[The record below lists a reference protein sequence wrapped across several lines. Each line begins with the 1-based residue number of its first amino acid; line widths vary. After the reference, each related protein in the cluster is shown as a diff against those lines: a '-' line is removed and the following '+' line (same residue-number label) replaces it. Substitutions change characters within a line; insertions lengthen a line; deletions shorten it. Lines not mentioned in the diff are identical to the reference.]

1 MKNSAIAIVG
11 MAGRFP
17 GARNIAEFWRNLRD
31 GVESIRA
38 LSDAELRQAGV
49 SAEEIANPDYVKS
62 GAILEDLD
70 LFDASFFGFSP
81 KDASIMDPQHRHL
94 LECAWEALE
103 HAGHPAEKF
112 AGSIGLYAGSGM
124 NTYLIYNLL
133 TNRRLMESA
142 GLFLIKQTGNDK
154 DVLAT
159 RISYELDL
167 RGPSVNVQTACS
179 TSLVAVHLACQ
190 SLLNQECDMALAGGV
205 TIEIPHGHGYIY
217 REGEIL
223 SRDGHCRSFDAS
235 SSGTVFSSGAA
246 MVALRRLEDAL
257 EDHDTI
263 HAIILG
269 SAINNDGS
277 RKVGYLAPSVE
288 GQAEVIAEAQ
298 AVAGVPASDIS
309 YVETHGT
316 GTTVGDPIEVKALTE
331 AFRETSVSKG
341 FCAIGSL
348 KSNVGHLDAA
358 AGVAGLIKTV
368 LALEHRQIPAS
379 LHFQKPNP
387 LIDFQNS
394 PFYVNTKLAEWE
406 TIDQPR
412 RAGVT
417 SLGIG
422 GTNAHVV
429 LEEAPAMGRSRSNKP
444 NQLVVL
450 SAKTASALDLATRNL
465 ARHLREN
472 PDLHLADVAF
482 TSQVGR
488 KAFPHRRI
496 VVAASTSDAANAL
509 ATSDAGRIFSGAAE
523 PAAPSVVFMFS
534 GQGSQYLNMG
544 RDMYA
549 TEPIFRA
556 HIDSCAD
563 RLFSHLALD
572 LRKLLYPPE
581 QEVAAATEQLNRTCI
596 TQPALFSIEYSLAQ
610 WWIAHGIRPQAMVGH
625 SIGEYVAACLAG
637 VMSLEDALEISAIR
651 GRMMQE
657 MPAGSMLAVPL
668 ADEEIRLP
676 ADLSIAA
683 VNGLRQCV
691 VSGPTPAIE
700 ELEHSLAKQGVTC
713 RKLHT
718 SHAFHSAMMDPM
730 LDSFASCMSRVK
742 LSPPIIPYLSNVT
755 GTWITAAE
763 ATDLAYWV
771 RHLRNTVRFSDC
783 IVELLRRPDRILLE
797 IGPGQA
803 LTSLARQN
811 PGKKV
816 KVLASLPHP
825 QDKTSDA
832 VFVLNTLG
840 QLWISGA
847 EVDWNALHA
856 NEPLRRVPLPT
867 YPFER
872 QRFWIEPSETKAI
885 AEKAPLS
892 SSGNDDPERWFYRH
906 VWKKTDTPTAS
917 STAPTCWL
925 LFMDKLG
932 LGSQIAKHLKH
943 AGHKVIEIVPGDS
956 YKRLGRSSYRVRP
969 GVRADYDTLFS
980 DIVQHETAPTRI
992 LHLWTVRDASSKPD
1006 LDEILD
1012 SSFYS
1017 LLFLAQA
1024 LGDRDM
1030 TPLEIASISN
1040 GLQSVSGEELSHPA
1054 RATLFGP
1061 MKVIPKELPGIA
1073 CRNID
1078 VEARILN
1085 TEQSALR
1092 IIAELSSTVRDPVIA
1107 YRGEERWV
1115 GSFEHEAL
1123 RSRQEGS
1130 RLKEKGVYLI
1140 TGGLGGI
1147 GLVIAEHLARTSHA
1161 RLVLVGRSE
1170 LPPTSEWK
1178 RVIEND
1184 SLAPALKEKIR
1195 KLLEI
1200 ESLGGEVLT
1209 IRADVTSREEMAAAV
1224 KLACERFGG
1233 IHGVIHAAGVVED
1246 SPLLAKDRE
1255 SATRVLDPKIKGTL
1269 VLDEI
1274 LADHPLDFFVL
1285 FSSISS
1291 LSPPPGQVDYAA
1303 ANSFLDAFAL
1313 SRSSRRTIAINW
1325 GLWRDVGM
1333 AAHLKSVRPL
1343 LERRVSQTSEETI
1356 YSSQFSC
1363 AKNWLL
1369 DEHRLKTGNALV
1381 PGTGY
1386 LEMALEALAPTDG
1399 AIELRDVFF
1408 LAPLSFESAENREVR
1423 LKLRRDGNAFQ
1434 FTVLA
1439 EADEWHEYA
1448 TGQIERKASA
1458 PAGKRDPGD
1467 LIARCSLREIIFSE
1481 TERTRQENY
1490 FDFGPRW
1497 RNLKRI
1503 HLGRQESVAVLELD
1517 AAFIADL
1524 RNYVAH
1530 PALLDL
1536 ATGSALYLIRDYD
1549 SSNSVYLPV
1558 SYAKLT
1564 VHRPLAAKVYSY
1576 IRSRESISTQEV
1588 ASFDISILDEQ
1599 GNSLIEIE
1607 QYSVR
1612 RIENLG
1618 TISGMHMGNRS
1629 KTPASLSE
1637 VDHRSAISPVEG
1649 AQALSRILA
1658 SEIRGNIIFSSLNIE
1673 TPSDQNQQIP
1683 QIAKAQVAPTEAIA
1697 NSSDDVESKLVSI
1710 WQDLL
1715 GTETLGL
1722 SDNFFDLGGNSL
1734 LAARLSAKVKK
1745 LWGRGFPLAT
1755 LFQAPTIEKMAAVL
1769 RRDNVVLGSPRVAA
1783 IQPEGT
1789 RPPFLCVDAGPF
1801 FRRLAHRLGED
1812 QPFFGL
1818 RLADTDDL
1826 PTHFT
1831 MADIAAYHIRTIRE
1845 LQPQGPYYLGGWSAG
1860 GLVAYEIAQQL
1871 RSQGQQVSVL
1881 ALFDA
1886 LNTASLRKSSRFEAF
1901 RASAHFWSWKL
1912 KYHMENLRRLG
1923 LRGTPSYLL
1932 DEIRTVKLNLQRKLW
1947 LTGDKIQ
1954 RRFGSQLA
1962 VAPREATKVVFVASR
1977 NYQPKP
1983 YAGNAVLFRCAAQ
1996 PLGSYI
2002 DPELGW
2008 HGLLQGGLDI
2018 CEMPGDHDD
2027 MFLEPHVE
2035 LLAKELERRILA
2047 ARHGHLDHSADSGR
2061 RVPPD
2066 GLLQEIGDTSVDL
2079 LASQERL
2086 R

>member
-1 MKNSAIAIVG
+1 MKNSAVAIVG

-17 GARNIAEFWRNLRD
+17 GARDIGEFWRNLRD

-38 LSDAELRQAGV
+38 LSDVELRQAGV

-81 KDASIMDPQHRHL
+81 RDASIMDPQHRHL

-112 AGSIGLYAGSGM
+112 AGSIGVYAGSGM

-154 DVLAT
+154 DVMAT

-235 SSGTVFSSGAA
+235 SSGTVFSSGAG
-246 MVALRRLEDAL
+246 MVVLRRLEDAL

-263 HAIILG
+263 HAVILG

-298 AVAGVPASDIS
+298 AVAAVPASDIS

-331 AFRETSVSKG
+331 AFRETTDGKG
-341 FCAIGSL
+341 FCAIGSV

-368 LALEHRQIPAS
+368 LALEHRQIPPS

-394 PFYVNTKLAEWE
+394 PFHVNTKLAEWE
-406 TIDQPR
+406 ASDKPR

-429 LEEAPAMGRSRSNKP
+429 LEEAPAMERSLSNKP
-444 NQLVVL
+444 SQLIVL
-450 SAKTASALDLATRNL
+450 SAKTTSALDLATRNL

-488 KAFPHRRI
+488 KAFSHRRI
-496 VVAASTSDAANAL
+496 MVAASTRDAANAL
-509 ATSDAGRIFSGAAE
+509 TTSDAGRIFSGAAE
-523 PAAPSVVFMFS
+523 PAAPSVAFMFS
-534 GQGSQYLNMG
+534 GQGSQYVNMG
-544 RDMYA
+544 REMYA

-563 RLFSHLALD
+563 RLSSHLALD

-581 QEVAAATEQLNRTCI
+581 QEAAAATEQLNRTCI
-596 TQPALFSIEYSLAQ
+596 TQPALFSLEYSLAQ

-637 VMSLEDALEISAIR
+637 VMSLEDALEISTIR

-683 VNGLRQCV
+683 INGLRQCV

-700 ELEHSLAKQGVTC
+700 ELEHSLTKQGVTC

-742 LSPPIIPYLSNVT
+742 LSQPTIPYLSNVT

-763 ATDLAYWV
+763 ATDSAYWV
-771 RHLRNTVRFSDC
+771 KHLRNTVRFSDC
-783 IVELLRRPDRILLE
+783 IVELLRRPDRLLLE

-811 PGKKV
+811 PGRKV
-816 KVLASLPHP
+816 RVLASLPHP
-825 QDKTSDA
+825 QDKTSD
-832 VFVLNTLG
+832 VKFVLNTLG

-847 EVDWNALHA
+847 EVNWNALHT
-856 NEPLRRVPLPT
+856 NESSRRVPLPT

-872 QRFWIEPSETKAI
+872 QRFWIEPSEARAT
-885 AEKAPLS
+885 AEKASLS
-892 SSGNDDPERWFYRH
+892 STGNDDPEQWFYRR
-906 VWKKTDTPTAS
+906 VWKKKDIPTAS
-917 STAPTCWL
+917 PTGSTCWL

-932 LGSQIAKHLKH
+932 LGSQIARHLKH
-943 AGHKVIEIVPGDS
+943 AGHKVIEVAPGDS
-956 YKRLGRSSYRVRP
+956 YKRVGRSSYRLRP
-969 GVRADYDTLFS
+969 GVSDDYDALLS
-980 DIVQHETAPTRI
+980 DIVRHETAPTRI
-992 LHLWTVRDASSKPD
+992 LHLWTVCDASSKPG

-1030 TPLEIASISN
+1030 TPLEIASVSN
-1040 GLQSVSGEELSHPA
+1040 GLHSVSGEELSHPA

-1073 CRNID
+1073 CLHID
-1078 VEARILN
+1078 VEGILN

-1092 IIAELSSTVRDPVIA
+1092 IIAELSSTVRDPVVA

-1123 RSRQEGS
+1123 RSRSEGS

-1147 GLVIAEHLARTSHA
+1147 GLVIAEYLARTLHA
-1161 RLVLVGRSE
+1161 RLVLVSRSE
-1170 LPPTSEWK
+1170 LPPASEWK
-1178 RVIEND
+1178 RVMEND
-1184 SLAPALKEKIR
+1184 GSAPTLKEKIR

-1224 KLACERFGG
+1224 KLACERFGAM
-1233 IHGVIHAAGVVED
+1233 HGVIHAAGVVED
-1246 SPLLAKDRE
+1246 GPLLAKERE
-1255 SATRVLDPKIKGTL
+1255 SAARVLDPKIKGTL

-1274 LADHPLDFFVL
+1274 LANHPLDFFVL

-1303 ANSFLDAFAL
+1303 ANAFLDAFAL
-1313 SRSSRRTIAINW
+1313 SRSSSRTIAINW

-1343 LERRVSQTSEETI
+1343 LERRVSQTSEETT

-1399 AIELRDVFF
+1399 GIELRDVFF

-1423 LKLRRDGNAFQ
+1423 LRLRRDGNAFQ

-1439 EADEWHEYA
+1439 EGDEWHEYA
-1448 TGQIERKASA
+1448 TGQIERTASA
-1458 PAGKRDPGD
+1458 PAGKRDPGG
-1467 LIARCSLREIIFSE
+1467 LIAQCGLREITFSE

-1497 RNLKRI
+1497 KNLKRI

-1517 AAFIADL
+1517 ATFTADL

-1558 SYAKLT
+1558 SYARLT
-1564 VHRPLAAKVYSY
+1564 VHKPLPAKVYSY
-1576 IRSRESISTQEV
+1576 IRSREPISTQEV
-1588 ASFDISILDEQ
+1588 ASFDISLLDEQ

-1612 RIENLG
+1612 RMENLR
-1618 TISGMHMGNRS
+1618 TISGMHVGSRS
-1629 KTPASLSE
+1629 KAQASLPE
-1637 VDHRSAISPVEG
+1637 VDHRSVISPVEG

-1658 SEIRGNIIFSSLNIE
+1658 SEVRGNIIFSPLDIE
-1673 TPSDQNQQIP
+1673 TPSDQNQQTP
-1683 QIAKAQVAPTEAIA
+1683 PIAKAKAELASAISDA
-1697 NSSDDVESKLVSI
+1697 GDDVETKLVSI

-1722 SDNFFDLGGNSL
+1722 NDNFFDLGGNSL

-1818 RLADTDDL
+1818 RLADTNDL

-1886 LNTASLRKSSRFEAF
+1886 LNTASLRKSSRLEAF
-1901 RASAHFWSWKL
+1901 RASTDFWSWKL

-1923 LRGTPSYLL
+1923 LRGGPAYLF
-1932 DEIRTVKLNLQRKLW
+1932 DEIRTMKLNLQRKLW

-1954 RRFGSQLA
+1954 RRFGRQLA
-1962 VAPREATKVVFVASR
+1962 VAPREATKIVFVASR

-1983 YAGNAVLFRCAAQ
+1983 YPGNAVLFRCAAQ
-1996 PLGSYI
+1996 PLGRYI

-2027 MFLEPHVE
+2027 MFLEPDVE
-2035 LLAKELERRILA
+2035 LLAKELERRILEA
-2047 ARHGHLDHSADSGR
+2047 GVGHLDDSADSARLG
-2061 RVPPD
+2061 PPHR
-2066 GLLQEIGDTSVDL
+2066 LHPQIGDTSVDL
-2079 LASQERL
+2079 LASHERL